1 VVFLDVF
8 GEIEDPRDYT
18 ARHPLPE
25 ILFIAFAA
33 ILCGATHCTEM
44 VFFAEARVD
53 LLRQFIPLKHGVPSH
68 DTFSRVLRA
77 LDPEPFNAAFTR
89 FMAAFGAQAR
99 SDAPKGQIA
108 VDGKSLRRAYPKGC
122 AHVPPMVV
130 TVFGCD
136 TFMSLTQQ
144 LAQKGGEAE
153 AAIAALEL
161 LSLQGMTVTADALH
175 CHRRMTKA
183 IRDKGGDYAI
193 AIKGNQSKL
202 ATEANAALDAAA
214 QSPSTRFHET
224 EETAHGR
231 HERRRAFVVPFAQT
245 PSKNALVDLVAVARV
260 ESWRTIDGKTT
271 HKLRCYA
278 LSRKMSS
285 KQLLAAVRHHWAIEN
300 NLHWQLDVLLGE
312 DLARNRK
319 NNAPANLA
327 ILRRL
332 ALNTLRAD
340 PEKIPLSHKRLK
352 ARWNH
357 LDLLRLLTHM
367 R

>member
-1 VVFLDVF
+1 MVFLDVF

-224 EETAHGR
+224 EETAAWPPR
-231 HERRRAFVVPFAQT
+231 AAPRLRRPLRPDPQQERARRPRRRRPRRKLAHHRRQDHPQAAMLRSLAQNVVQT
-245 PSKNALVDLVAVARV
+245 AARRSTPPLGHRKQPPLATRRAARRRPRAKPQ
-260 ESWRTIDGKTT
+260 EQR
-271 HKLRCYA
+271 
-278 LSRKMSS
+278 SR
-285 KQLLAAVRHHWAIEN
+285 
-300 NLHWQLDVLLGE
+300 
-312 DLARNRK
+312 
-319 NNAPANLA
+319 
-327 ILRRL
+327 
-332 ALNTLRAD
+332 
-340 PEKIPLSHKRLK
+340 
-352 ARWNH
+352 
-357 LDLLRLLTHM
+357 
-367 R
+367 